1 MRRYNL
7 YEAPIG
13 DYLPDD
19 YKSRAKQNA
28 KNLYDDPR
36 DPAPSSNQVGML
48 MMQLPSAERG
58 KGSQLVKLAL
68 ETFYGMYPRIKKLVD
83 QGKIKMDAAL
93 STSPGGRTK
102 NQSIPTSKVEKAK
115 ESDPSFD
122 ERIKQRHF
130 INARTQAKAW
140 IDGFGAIKK
149 MEDKIKAIDPSLYKP
164 YMDFVKGASRF
175 YWENTEM
182 LERMAASGAGRVA
195 YCDVY
200 PDKSERGVYVFEARA
215 PHLPLLMHELVK
227 GAEYYDSLF
236 SLPKEKELGDTLMGI
251 TDTHKHEIQNMNY
264 GRDVLSKIRFFLEE
278 YVTGYDISM
287 ESDLAFEL
295 DALGPK
301 ESNRLMDGIVRDDN
315 KVINDFIKV
324 CEEIVKDL

>member
-48 MMQLPSAERG
+48 MMQLPNAERG
-58 KGSQLVKLAL
+58 KSSQLVKLAL

-295 DALGPK
+295 DGLDPK
-301 ESNRLMDGIVRDDN
+301 EFNRLMDGIVRDDN
-315 KVINDFIKV
+315 KAINDFIKV

>member
-48 MMQLPSAERG
+48 MMQLPNAERG
-58 KGSQLVKLAL
+58 KSTQLVKLAL

-122 ERIKQRHF
+122 ERVKQRHF

-164 YMDFVKGASRF
+164 YVDFVKGASRF

-200 PDKSERGVYVFEARA
+200 PDKTQKGVYVFEARA

-278 YVTGYDISM
+278 YVDGYDISM

-295 DALGPK
+295 DGLDPK
-301 ESNRLMDGIVRDDN
+301 EFNRLMDGIVRDDN
-315 KVINDFIKV
+315 EAINDFIKV